1 MLFPI
6 DVLRAQIPEE
16 MRRNG
21 RRCGHGR
28 AVEGEAVF
36 AEIDRVKGFAPR
48 DGAGSPDFDDLDLRL
63 LDCDQKD
70 VFLRVAELGVEFID
84 GSVAAT

>member
-1 MLFPI
+1 
-6 DVLRAQIPEE
+6 V
-16 MRRNG
+16 RRWG
-21 RRCGHGR
+21 G
-28 AVEGEAVF
+28 F
-36 AEIDRVKGFAPR
+36 AEIGRVKGFAPR

-70 VFLRVAELGVEFID
+70 AFRRVAELGVDFIA